1 MWYILLKS
9 VVTVLVIYALID
21 IVHKTIFAFF
31 IREPYKDE
39 NVFVVIKVKNQ
50 ESKIEG
56 VVRSLILKHLS
67 VSGGGYVPNI
77 LIVDTGSKDSTPEIA
92 KRLSEDYSFIHFVTE
107 EKFEQMKIFF
117 H

>member
-21 IVHKTIFAFF
+21 IVHKSVSAFF
-31 IREPYKDE
+31 VREPYKNE
-39 NVFVVIKVKNQ
+39 NVFIVIKVKNQ
-50 ESKIEG
+50 ENKIEG
-56 VVRSLILKHLS
+56 VVRSLIWKHLS

-77 LIVDTGSKDSTPEIA
+77 LIVDTGSTDSTPEISQ
-92 KRLSEDYSFIHFVTE
+92 KLSDDYSFIHFMTE
-107 EKFEQMKIFF
+107 DKFEQMKNLF